1 MTVYVLFA
9 DFEYDGCPCLGVY
22 ASLEAAEAAWD
33 SYESGGE
40 CLIQERVLGA
50 APAEEWR

>member
-9 DFEYDGCPCLGVY
+9 DYEYDGCDCLGVY
-22 ASLEAAEAAWD
+22 ESYEAAEAAFD

-40 CLIQERVLGA
+40 MLIQERVIGA
-50 APAEEWR
+50 HPASLWI